1 MVWEVGLKMLGDIVL
16 VIFGVVCGG
25 KFDRIGGGGG
35 GDRIVDGE
43 GGQKKW
49 YG

>member
-25 KFDRIGGGGG
+25 RFDRIGGG

-43 GGQKKW
+43 GGRKKW

>member
-35 GDRIVDGE
+35 DRIVDGE
-43 GGQKKW
+43 CGQKKW

>member
-1 MVWEVGLKMLGDIVL
+1 MVWKVSLIVLGVIVL
-16 VIFGVVCGG
+16 VIFGAVCGG
-25 KFDRIGGGGG
+25 RLDRIGGGGDG
-35 GDRIVDGE
+35 TVDEE

>member
-1 MVWEVGLKMLGDIVL
+1 MVWEVGLTVFGDIVL
-16 VIFGVVCGG
+16 VIFGAVCGG
-25 KFDRIGGGGG
+25 RLDRIGGGG
-35 GDRIVDGE
+35 DRTVDGE

>member
-1 MVWEVGLKMLGDIVL
+1 MVWEASLKVLGDIVL
-16 VIFGVVCGG
+16 VIFGLVCVGRL
-25 KFDRIGGGGG
+25 DRIGGG